1 MPGEHGTCPMTGGCV
16 QSGRKSGWFL
26 AERPWTWHCPDMKEM
41 PMRMRY
47 STKLFLSHILAVFM
61 VSGSVGTFFYV
72 RAMDNLMRSLQSRLQ
87 NSAALLSQTIDAAEL
102 ADVQTEEDVGK
113 PAYLDAL
120 EKMRRVRRTNPD
132 VAFLYVM
139 RRLDDGSVQFVVDSD
154 ETDGQAKP
162 GKAYEDVV
170 PEMLEGFHDSV
181 VDSELYEDEW
191 GVFLSGYAPLR
202 NGGGRYL
209 VGIDMR
215 ANEVQNKLRELRLT
229 GLASLFASILLAL
242 TFALYLSR
250 GLARRIARISRH
262 CVDVSMGRLHT
273 RIEGRTF
280 DEFDDLSEAFNAM
293 SEALGSTRA
302 DLDRVIAELKESQ
315 HGLEGRVE
323 ERTQQLQAALDK
335 MEVLRGLLPICSSC
349 KKIRDDQGYW
359 KQVEHFVEEHTGARF
374 SHGLCPECITKLY
387 GKIAEEI

>member
-1 MPGEHGTCPMTGGCV
+1 MAWKRGI
-16 QSGRKSGWFL
+16 SAWFL
-26 AERPWTWHCPDMKEM
+26 AQARETWHCPEMKAM
-41 PMRMRY
+41 PVRLRY
-47 STKLFLSHILAVFM
+47 STKLFLSHILVVFL

-87 NSAALLSQTIDAAEL
+87 NSAALLSQTIDAGEL
-102 ADVQTEEDVGK
+102 ADVRTEEDVGK

-139 RRLDDGSVQFVVDSD
+139 RRLEDGSVQFVVDSD

-162 GKAYEDVV
+162 GKAYEEVV

-202 NGGGRYL
+202 NGEGRYL

-250 GLARRIARISRH
+250 GLTRRIARISRH

-293 SEALGSTRA
+293 SEALGGTRA

-323 ERTQQLQAALDK
+323 ERTKQLQAALDK